1 MNIAIFGGAFNPIHK
16 AHTTLAENV
25 LKECNVEKVIFI
37 PTFISPHKSMQYAV
51 PFEHRVNMC
60 KIATKDNDN
69 FIVSTLEENFI
80 GKSYTY
86 RTLEELKKLYPND
99 NLFLVTGADMYLTFL
114 QWKNPDEIFSL
125 ATLITCPRDDGDYN
139 SLVEYSKVLEQH
151 KGKSIILK
159 EPIMELSSTMVRDDV
174 NEAFK
179 RDLIDK
185 NVFEY
190 IRNNQL
196 YGVK

>member
-1 MNIAIFGGAFNPIHK
+1 M
-16 AHTTLAENV
+16 TL
-25 LKECNVEKVIFI
+25 LRL
-37 PTFISPHKSMQYAV
+37 H
-51 PFEHRVNMC
+51 
-60 KIATKDNDN
+60 
-69 FIVSTLEENFI
+69 
-80 GKSYTY
+80 
-86 RTLEELKKLYPND
+86 
-99 NLFLVTGADMYLTFL
+99 
-114 QWKNPDEIFSL
+114 
-125 ATLITCPRDDGDYN
+125 N

-151 KGKSIILK
+151 NGKSIILK
-159 EPIMELSSTMVRDDV
+159 EPIMELSSTIVRDDV

>member
-25 LKECNVEKVIFI
+25 LKECNVEKVIFR

-69 FIVSTLEENFI
+69 FIVSTLEENFK

-86 RTLEELKKLYPND
+86 RTPLKN
-99 NLFLVTGADMYLTFL
+99 
-114 QWKNPDEIFSL
+114 
-125 ATLITCPRDDGDYN
+125 
-139 SLVEYSKVLEQH
+139 
-151 KGKSIILK
+151 
-159 EPIMELSSTMVRDDV
+159 
-174 NEAFK
+174 
-179 RDLIDK
+179 
-185 NVFEY
+185 
-190 IRNNQL
+190 
-196 YGVK
+196 

>member
-69 FIVSTLEENFI
+69 FIVSTLEENFK
-80 GKSYTY
+80 GKGYTY

-99 NLFLVTGADMYLTFL
+99 NLFLDCVRKKTGARKYIPS
-114 QWKNPDEIFSL
+114 NFSKS
-125 ATLITCPRDDGDYN
+125 AQYSTLSITILIYFFCKSTSISCLLN
-139 SLVEYSKVLEQH
+139 SSLFNL
-151 KGKSIILK
+151 
-159 EPIMELSSTMVRDDV
+159 
-174 NEAFK
+174 
-179 RDLIDK
+179 
-185 NVFEY
+185 
-190 IRNNQL
+190 
-196 YGVK
+196 

>member
-1 MNIAIFGGAFNPIHK
+1 GK
-16 AHTTLAENV
+16 V
-25 LKECNVEKVIFI
+25 LDWKGDI
-37 PTFISPHKSMQYAV
+37 
-51 PFEHRVNMC
+51 
-60 KIATKDNDN
+60 
-69 FIVSTLEENFI
+69 
-80 GKSYTY
+80 
-86 RTLEELKKLYPND
+86 KL
-99 NLFLVTGADMYLTFL
+99 LVTYDANFA
-114 QWKNPDEIFSL
+114 KKS
-125 ATLITCPRDDGDYN
+125 RDDGDYN

-151 KGKSIILK
+151 NGKSIILK
-159 EPIMELSSTMVRDDV
+159 EPIMELSSTIVRDDV